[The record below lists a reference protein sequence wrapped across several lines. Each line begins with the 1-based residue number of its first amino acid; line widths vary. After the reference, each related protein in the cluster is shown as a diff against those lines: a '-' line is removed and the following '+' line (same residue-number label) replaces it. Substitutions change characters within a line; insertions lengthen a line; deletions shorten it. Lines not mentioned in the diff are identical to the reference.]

1 MTAIKSHVNV
11 SDIPYF
17 KNMEYLDTYAIP
29 VVGGKLI
36 KQVKRLMI

>member
-1 MTAIKSHVNV
+1 MKAIKLHINV

-36 KQVKRLMI
+36 KQVKHLVI